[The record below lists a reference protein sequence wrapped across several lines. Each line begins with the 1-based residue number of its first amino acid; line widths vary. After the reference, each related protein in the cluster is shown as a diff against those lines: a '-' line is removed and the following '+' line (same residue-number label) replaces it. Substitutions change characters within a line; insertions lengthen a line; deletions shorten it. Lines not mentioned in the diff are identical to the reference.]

1 MDEPDKPGF
10 IWYLTLMAAAIKE
23 VDPLDLEKSHKAAM
37 VMTILTYLLTINLSL
52 FLLSIRRCSMATS
65 LRQVSIF

>member
-37 VMTILTYLLTINLSL
+37 VMTILTFLLLTINL
-52 FLLSIRRCSMATS
+52 
-65 LRQVSIF
+65 